1 MSDNLPWKTW
11 TPDDLAPPPA
21 EFVPMVESEETIIE
35 EAEPSLEQQLAQLQ
49 MQAHEQGYQAG
60 IAEGR
65 QQGHEQGYQE
75 GLAQGL
81 EQGLAEAKAQQAPI
95 HARMQQL
102 VSEFQTTLDALDSV
116 IASRLMQMALEAARQ
131 VIGQTPTVDNSA
143 LIKQIQQLLQQE
155 PLFSGK
161 PQLRVHPDDL
171 QRVDDMLGATLS
183 LHGWRLRGDPTLHPG
198 GCKVSADEGDLDA
211 SVATR
216 WLTTLDNFEAKM
228 AQLPAVRRYGRL
240 TRATGLVLEATGL
253 QLPLGATCVIERQ
266 NGSETHEV
274 ESEVVGFN
282 GQRLFLMP
290 LEEVEGVLPGAR
302 VYAKNISAEGLQSG
316 KQLPLGPALLGRVL
330 DGSGKPLDGL
340 PFPDTTETGALITP
354 PFNPLQRTPIEH
366 VLDTG
371 VRPINALLTVG
382 RGQRMGLFAGSGVG
396 KSVLL
401 GMMARYTRADVIV
414 VGLIGER
421 GREVKDFIENILG
434 AEGRARSVVIAA
446 PADVSPL
453 LRMQGA
459 AYATRIAEDFR
470 DRGQHV
476 LLIMDSLTRYAMAQR
491 EIALAIGEPPATK
504 GYPPSVFAKLPALVE
519 RAGNGISGGGSITA
533 FYTVLTEG
541 DDQQDPIADSA
552 RAILDGHIVLSRR
565 LAEAGHY
572 PAIDIEASISRAMT
586 ALISEQHYARVRTF
600 KQLLSSFQ
608 RNRDLV
614 SVGAYAKGSDPM
626 LDKAIA
632 LWPQLEGYLQQGI
645 FERADWEASLQGLE
659 RIFPTVS

>member
-1 MSDNLPWKTW
+1 MT
-11 TPDDLAPPPA
+11 
-21 EFVPMVESEETIIE
+21 
-35 EAEPSLEQQLAQLQ
+35 
-49 MQAHEQGYQAG
+49 
-60 IAEGR
+60 
-65 QQGHEQGYQE
+65 
-75 GLAQGL
+75 
-81 EQGLAEAKAQQAPI
+81 
-95 HARMQQL
+95 ARL
-102 VSEFQTTLDALDSV
+102 
-116 IASRLMQMALEAARQ
+116 
-131 VIGQTPTVDNSA
+131 
-143 LIKQIQQLLQQE
+143 
-155 PLFSGK
+155 
-161 PQLRVHPDDL
+161 
-171 QRVDDMLGATLS
+171 
-183 LHGWRLRGDPTLHPG
+183 
-198 GCKVSADEGDLDA
+198 
-211 SVATR
+211 TR
-216 WLTTLDNFEAKM
+216 WLTALDAFEARIS
-228 AQLPAVRRYGRL
+228 QLPAVRRYGRL

-266 NGSETHEV
+266 QNGGICEV

-290 LEEVEGVLPGAR
+290 LEEVEGIVPGAR
-302 VYAKNISAEGLQSG
+302 VYARGSDGQNG

-330 DGSGKPLDGL
+330 DGSGRPLDGL
-340 PFPDTTETGALITP
+340 PAPDSGETGTLTSA
-354 PFNPLQRTPIEH
+354 PFNPLQRTPIEE

-371 VRPINALLTVG
+371 VRAINALLTVG

-519 RAGNGISGGGSITA
+519 RAGNGISGGGSVTA
-533 FYTVLTEG
+533 FYSVLTEG

-552 RAILDGHIVLSRR
+552 RAILDGHVVLSRR

-586 ALISEQHYARVRTF
+586 ALISDAHYAQVRQF
-600 KQLLSSFQ
+600 KQLLASFQ

-614 SVGAYAKGSDPM
+614 SVGAYARGSDPT
-626 LDKAIA
+626 LDRAIA
-632 LWPQLEGYLQQGI
+632 LWPQLEQFLQQGI
-645 FERADWEASLQGLE
+645 FEQADFGASLQALDQ
-659 RIFPTVS
+659 IFPAAR

>member
-1 MSDNLPWKTW
+1 MT
-11 TPDDLAPPPA
+11 
-21 EFVPMVESEETIIE
+21 
-35 EAEPSLEQQLAQLQ
+35 
-49 MQAHEQGYQAG
+49 
-60 IAEGR
+60 
-65 QQGHEQGYQE
+65 
-75 GLAQGL
+75 
-81 EQGLAEAKAQQAPI
+81 
-95 HARMQQL
+95 ARL
-102 VSEFQTTLDALDSV
+102 
-116 IASRLMQMALEAARQ
+116 
-131 VIGQTPTVDNSA
+131 
-143 LIKQIQQLLQQE
+143 
-155 PLFSGK
+155 
-161 PQLRVHPDDL
+161 
-171 QRVDDMLGATLS
+171 
-183 LHGWRLRGDPTLHPG
+183 
-198 GCKVSADEGDLDA
+198 
-211 SVATR
+211 TR
-216 WLTTLDNFEAKM
+216 WLTALDAFEARIT
-228 AQLPAVRRYGRL
+228 QLPAVRRYGRL

-266 NGSETHEV
+266 QNGGICEV

-290 LEEVEGVLPGAR
+290 LEEVEGIVPGAR
-302 VYAKNISAEGLQSG
+302 VYARGSDGQNG

-330 DGSGKPLDGL
+330 DGSGRPLDGL
-340 PFPDTTETGALITP
+340 PAPDSGETGTLTSA
-354 PFNPLQRTPIEH
+354 PFNPLQRTPIEE

-371 VRPINALLTVG
+371 VRAINALLTVG

-519 RAGNGISGGGSITA
+519 RAGNGISGGGSVTA

-552 RAILDGHIVLSRR
+552 RAILDGHVVLSRR

-586 ALISEQHYARVRTF
+586 ALISDAHYAQVRQF
-600 KQLLSSFQ
+600 KQLLASFQ

-614 SVGAYAKGSDPM
+614 SVGAYARGSDPT
-626 LDKAIA
+626 LDRAIT
-632 LWPQLEGYLQQGI
+632 LWPQLEQFLQQGI
-645 FERADWEASLQGLE
+645 FEQADFGASLQALDQ
-659 RIFPTVS
+659 IFPAVR